1 MTFRIVTRSIAY
13 LVFVI
18 ALLATAI
25 VLNHRQHEPANL
37 RPALPLADEA
47 ALARCK
53 ALGTG
58 AERDAACTAA
68 WRVSRERF
76 LNGNAVVVDGA
87 RTSVP
92 AASDPSGPASGA
104 FAAQAKRA
112 GQPQ

>member
-1 MTFRIVTRSIAY
+1 MTFRIVIRSIAY

-25 VLNHRQHEPANL
+25 APNRRQHEPAIL
-37 RPALPLADEA
+37 RRTSPSTHEA
-47 ALARCK
+47 ALARCR

-68 WRVSRERF
+68 WRASRERF
-76 LNGNAVVVDGA
+76 LNGNAVDG
-87 RTSVP
+87 
-92 AASDPSGPASGA
+92 DPSGPAFGA
-104 FAAQAKRA
+104 FAAQAKRS

>member
-1 MTFRIVTRSIAY
+1 MTFRIVTRGTAY

-18 ALLATAI
+18 TLLAIAI
-25 VLNHRQHEPANL
+25 APNHRQHEPANL
-37 RPALPLADEA
+37 RPTLPSTDEA

-53 ALGTG
+53 SLGTG

-76 LNGNAVVVDGA
+76 LNGNAVDEA
-87 RTSVP
+87 RASAP
-92 AASDPSGPASGA
+92 AASDPSGPASGT